1 LSDDSA
7 ASGRTGYEVFAGNNR
22 EASFMVYPL
31 ERSEQKWSYADY
43 LTWPE
48 GERWEL
54 IDGVAYAMS
63 PAPGRRH
70 QYVQASLLSSIFLYL
85 KGKPCQVYGSPFDV
99 RLAEQGTTT
108 DDSVYTVVQPDIVV
122 VCDKE
127 KLDDRGCNGAP
138 DLIIEITSPTTG
150 KMDLTVKFD
159 LYEKYGVKE
168 YWIVH
173 PEEKTVMV
181 FKLLN
186 GRYGVPERYA
196 DTDKITVTLLGELVV
211 DLAEIFGE

>member
-1 LSDDSA
+1 M
-7 ASGRTGYEVFAGNNR
+7 GYA
-22 EASFMVYPL
+22 L
-31 ERSEQKWSYADY
+31 DKTEQKWTYADY

-63 PAPGRRH
+63 PAPGISH
-70 QYVQASLLSSIFLYL
+70 QRISRILTRTIDTYL
-85 KGKPCQVYGSPFDV
+85 IGKKCELFAAPFDV
-99 RLAEQGTTT
+99 RLSEQGHIS
-108 DDSVYTVVQPDIVV
+108 DNYVDTVVQPDIVV

-138 DLIIEITSPTTG
+138 DLIIEITSPSTG

-159 LYEKYGVKE
+159 LYERSGVKE

-173 PEEKTVMV
+173 PEEKTVML
-181 FKLLN
+181 FKLLD
-186 GRYGVPERYA
+186 GRYGAPERYA
-196 DTDKITVTLLGELVV
+196 DGDRIPVAILGELVI
-211 DLAEIFGE
+211 DLNEVFAG

>member
-1 LSDDSA
+1 M
-7 ASGRTGYEVFAGNNR
+7 GYA
-22 EASFMVYPL
+22 L
-31 ERSEQKWSYADY
+31 EKSEQKWSYADY
-43 LTWPE
+43 LTWAE

-63 PAPGRRH
+63 PAPGRLH
-70 QYVQASLLSSIFLYL
+70 QEVSGALFYLLYAHL
-85 KGKPCQVYGSPFDV
+85 KGKPCNVYDAPFDV
-99 RLAEQGTTT
+99 RLAEQSGAS
-108 DDSVYTVVQPDIVV
+108 DNYVDTVVQPDILV

-138 DLIIEITSPTTG
+138 DLIIEITSPSTG

-159 LYEKYGVKE
+159 LYERSGVKE

-181 FKLLN
+181 FKLHQ
-186 GRYGVPERYA
+186 RKYGVPERYA
-196 DTDKITVTLLGELVV
+196 DTDKIAVPLLGELVV
-211 DLAEIFGE
+211 DLAEVFGE